1 VIQGPASS
9 GIYLTP
15 DCVVQDLKR
24 SVALLEQRIHEL
36 RREAMKVIRQEDLL
50 RKRYELLVSI
60 PGIAQVSAMQLL
72 AELSTLPPDLTVRE
86 WVAHSGLDP
95 AHETSGSSV
104 RKASR
109 ISRAGNRHLRR
120 ALYMPALVASRC
132 HPHAKAF
139 FQSLLARKKACPQAL
154 IAVARKLL
162 HAIYGI
168 FRSGLKYEG
177 TKLSPMIPLS

>member
-1 VIQGPASS
+1 MTLLLKIR
-9 GIYLTP
+9 
-15 DCVVQDLKR
+15 DL
-24 SVALLEQRIHEL
+24 SA
-36 RREAMKVIRQEDLL
+36 ARQ
-50 RKRYELLVSI
+50 
-60 PGIAQVSAMQLL
+60 QLL
-72 AELSTLPPDLTVRE
+72 GELATLSPDMTVRQ

-95 AHETSGSSV
+95 AHEISGTSV

-132 HPHAKAF
+132 DPHGKAF
-139 FQSLLARKKACPQAL
+139 FESLLARNKARLQAL

-162 HAIYGI
+162 HAIYGM

-177 TKLSPMIPLS
+177 TKLFPRISLS

>member
-1 VIQGPASS
+1 MALVR
-9 GIYLTP
+9 
-15 DCVVQDLKR
+15 QD
-24 SVALLEQRIHEL
+24 
-36 RREAMKVIRQEDLL
+36 DLL
-50 RKRYELLVSI
+50 RKRFELLVSI

-72 AELSTLPPDLTVRE
+72 AELSTLPSDLTVRE

-95 AHETSGSSV
+95 AHEISGSSV

-132 HPHAKAF
+132 DPHANAF
-139 FQSLLARKKACPQAL
+139 FESLLARKKARLQAL

-177 TKLSPMIPLS
+177 TKLFPRITLS

>member
-1 VIQGPASS
+1 
-9 GIYLTP
+9 
-15 DCVVQDLKR
+15 
-24 SVALLEQRIHEL
+24 VAFLEQRIHEL
-36 RREAMKVIRQEDLL
+36 RREAMTVIRRDDLL

-72 AELSTLPPDLTVRE
+72 AELSTLPPDLTVRQ

-95 AHETSGSSV
+95 AHEISGSSV

-120 ALYMPALVASRC
+120 ALYMPPLVASRC
-132 HPHAKAF
+132 DPHAKTF
-139 FQSLLARKKACPQAL
+139 FESLLARKKARLQAN

-177 TKLSPMIPLS
+177 TNLFPMITLP